1 MIFFAL
7 GSFCIN
13 ALRHVR
19 LGLAAPL
26 RPVSEIAN
34 EEMTPTTQVRCAP
47 AVILHMEPDKLPY
60 TDTRSALNAAEEALA
75 LICRLRRISIDSLSD
90 AELGEFYFN
99 ALEDELGGGALVK
112 KSEVNRW
119 TGV

>member
-1 MIFFAL
+1 MSLLAI
-7 GSFCIN
+7 GSLCLDAF
-13 ALRHVR
+13 RHVR
-19 LGLAAPL
+19 LGLSASLIDRNDWADRAPH
-26 RPVSEIAN
+26 RNAKVCS
-34 EEMTPTTQVRCAP
+34 VP
-47 AVILHMEPDKLPY
+47 AVILHMEPDKIPY

-99 ALEDELGGGALVK
+99 ALEDELGGSALVK